1 VATPLSWDELDDE
14 GLRPGQFTLRTVPDR
29 IRKTG
34 LTGDPWVGMA
44 RRRPGLAR
52 AQESLRRLAA

>member
-14 GLRPGQFTLRTVPDR
+14 GLRPDRFTLRTVPNR
-29 IRKTG
+29 IRAAARTG
-34 LTGDPWVGMA
+34 GPWSELA

-52 AQESLRRLAA
+52 AQESLQRLAA